1 MRMTASWF
9 GSLDLPHTRLWRDST
24 APKSGLPSDCHPPH
38 HRARSRQDEAGEI
51 QPRADAGK
59 HALPCLTQK
68 APYKGPCADS
78 VEKHEP
84 ASDIDTAVVDS
95 LKALD
100 HQRPIREADSCTATT
115 DVYSITASAR
125 ATTAGG
131 ISSPMALAV
140 FRLMTNSNLVGCNTG
155 RSAGFSPFEQ
165 SCRSERIATVNELN

>member
-1 MRMTASWF
+1 M
-9 GSLDLPHTRLWRDST
+9 DIRLLGDNFKAFMSALGQKQTSENVWTMS
-24 APKSGLPSDCHPPH
+24 
-38 HRARSRQDEAGEI
+38 
-51 QPRADAGK
+51 
-59 HALPCLTQK
+59 ALPPK
-68 APYKGPCADS
+68 A
-78 VEKHEP
+78 
-84 ASDIDTAVVDS
+84 DIAGRR
-95 LKALD
+95 LD
-100 HQRPIREADSCTATT
+100 VRFVPKADSCTATT

>member
-1 MRMTASWF
+1 M
-9 GSLDLPHTRLWRDST
+9 SLCARTRTLVERYATS
-24 APKSGLPSDCHPPH
+24 
-38 HRARSRQDEAGEI
+38 
-51 QPRADAGK
+51 
-59 HALPCLTQK
+59 ALPPK
-68 APYKGPCADS
+68 A
-78 VEKHEP
+78 
-84 ASDIDTAVVDS
+84 DIAGRR
-95 LKALD
+95 LD
-100 HQRPIREADSCTATT
+100 VRFVPKADSCTATT